1 MKSSS
6 LFLSESFHLSWISC
20 NRSLFFVISSVS
32 VFFPES
38 EIAVL
43 SSPGVLREKPA
54 EIPRASSPTPI
65 KVDQILHKEL
75 LAETGLSIEGQV
87 RFVPFDT
94 ISALATGL

>member
-1 MKSSS
+1 M
-6 LFLSESFHLSWISC
+6 
-20 NRSLFFVISSVS
+20 SSVS

-43 SSPGVLREKPA
+43 SPPGVLREKQE

-75 LAETGLSIEGQV
+75 LAETGLPIDGQV

-94 ISALATGL
+94 ISGLATGL

>member
-1 MKSSS
+1 MNSSS
-6 LFLSESFHLSWISC
+6 SFLSESFHLTWISC
-20 NRSLFFVISSVS
+20 NRSLFFSLYHVS

-43 SSPGVLREKPA
+43 SRPGVLREKPA

>member
-1 MKSSS
+1 MSHSI
-6 LFLSESFHLSWISC
+6 FHGFAVTDHF
-20 NRSLFFVISSVS
+20 FFVISSVS

-75 LAETGLSIEGQV
+75 LAETGLPIEGQV